1 MSREE
6 KYYMEKLD
14 LEDIE
19 NVAGGL
25 TEEEAKFVEQA
36 RRDQEEFADFGDDP
50 WNHSKKNKQS
60 SAARKAL
67 AAVKK

>member
-1 MSREE
+1 MSGEE

-36 RRDQEEFADFGDDP
+36 RRDQEEFADYGSDP
-50 WNHSKKNKQS
+50 WDHSKKNKQS
-60 SAARKAL
+60 SAARKIL
-67 AAVKK
+67 DAAKK